1 MSQIIAN
8 TFTAYQQTEEE
19 LLSAMSLSGEQKQ
32 FIQTQASRIA
42 EERIALT
49 PNPTNYAEFIQQEAY
64 LKGQMEFARYLL
76 DCSTDAEQ
84 RRLEAAQNAV
94 S

>member
-1 MSQIIAN
+1 MSQITIN
-8 TFTAYQQTEEE
+8 TFTSYQQTEEE

-49 PNPTNYAEFIQQEAY
+49 PDPNNYAAFIQQEAY